1 MMLGND
7 PAAVNVREVL
17 EGLKKLDL
25 TDILTMLQFDAKVED
40 VFSDWPPVEQY
51 LTQTLGLSEKQVQS
65 ISVAQL
71 DIPGV
76 KKLDTFYFCPL
87 S

>member
-1 MMLGND
+1 MLGND

-76 KKLDTFYFCPL
+76 KKLDTFNFCPL